1 MLCLAKNKEQA
12 GSPCLYCCQAGALKS
27 EIKYSKTWQAG
38 SRQGLEQELEL
49 FVPGLCEGPMG
60 RAMQCPGSWGRI
72 LKGAAGAACL
82 LKEHGRVFFSAGG

>member
-1 MLCLAKNKEQA
+1 MSCSVLCLAKNKEQA

-49 FVPGLCEGPMG
+49 FTLGLCKG
-60 RAMQCPGSWGRI
+60 PGSWDRI
-72 LKGAAGAACL
+72 LKGAAGA
-82 LKEHGRVFFSAGG
+82 GS